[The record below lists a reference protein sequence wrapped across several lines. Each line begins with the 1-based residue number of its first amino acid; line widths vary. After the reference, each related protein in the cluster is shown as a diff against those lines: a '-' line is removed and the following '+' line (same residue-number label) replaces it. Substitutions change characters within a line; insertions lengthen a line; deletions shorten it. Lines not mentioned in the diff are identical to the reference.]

1 MVNALPIDNKL
12 RAIDSISIAVLKEKE
27 QMADAT
33 MLNLYPSWTNEYV
46 HYNTELPR
54 EYKIDLSH
62 FCMPCDSRLVTS
74 HFGYRPRF
82 RRKHYGTDIKVYVG
96 DTIRAA
102 FDGKVRLVKYEGK
115 GYGKYVL
122 IRHPNG
128 LETLYGHMSKQLVK
142 EDQEVKAG
150 QPIGLG
156 GSTGR
161 STGSHLH
168 FETRFVGD
176 FINPELLFSF
186 EAHDV
191 KGDTYVYRANGRSGF
206 VNERDL
212 ASNTSTETVTSEA
225 SKAEESRQ
233 FQAQQRQRTSRSQIY
248 KVKKGD
254 TLSSIAK
261 RYHTTVDRL
270 CKLNNIS
277 KTKVLQLG
285 QIIKCS

>member
-1 MVNALPIDNKL
+1 
-12 RAIDSISIAVLKEKE
+12 
-27 QMADAT
+27 MADAT
-33 MLNLYPSWTNEYV
+33 LLNLYPSWTNEYV

-191 KGDTYVYRANGRSGF
+191 KGDTYVYRANGRSSF